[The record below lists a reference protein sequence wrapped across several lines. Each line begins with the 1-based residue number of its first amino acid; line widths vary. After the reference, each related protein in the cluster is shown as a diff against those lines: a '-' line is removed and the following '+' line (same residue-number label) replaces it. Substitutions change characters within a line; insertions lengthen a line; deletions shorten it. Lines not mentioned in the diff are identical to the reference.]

1 MYNLNFR
8 KTEQLM
14 VLFPWSAGGKQLA
27 GAATVLSW
35 LQAGA
40 LLLFMAVHYHMVVA
54 ECGI

>member
-40 LLLFMAVHYHMVVA
+40 LLLFIAVHHHVVVA